1 MTTIII
7 KNGLKKDNYIFNT
20 PLQAIEDLL
29 SEIGIVLL
37 QPIQNKEILTRVK
50 EHYKNNKDRDLDSY
64 DDI

>member
-1 MTTIII
+1 MATITI
-7 KNGLKKDNYIFNT
+7 KNGLKKENYSYNT

-37 QPIQNKEILTRVK
+37 QPIQNTEILTRVRK
-50 EHYKNNKDRDLDSY
+50 HYKENKDRNLDSY